1 MAPPSSPATA
11 TSRVRSSRDTASR
24 PTPHLPSP
32 TATLSPPLTL
42 SAAALLAPSICP
54 ALALA
59 PALSSGSPL
68 PSSSSLLSGSS
79 SRRGTSTLPA
89 SSAVNCLGRSAM
101 KSNSTDSTAL
111 LRALFASL
119 LPLPRRHRQDQASRQ
134 DPAHE
139 CAGGRGGRYHAADW

>member
-32 TATLSPPLTL
+32 TATLSPPLPL
-42 SAAALLAPSICP
+42 SAAALLAPSTCP

-59 PALSSGSPL
+59 PVLSSGSPS
-68 PSSSSLLSGSS
+68 PSSSSLLYGSS
-79 SRRGTSTLPA
+79 SRRGTSTLPT
-89 SSAVNCLGRSAM
+89 SSAVNCLGRSAT

-119 LPLPRRHRQDQASRQ
+119 LPLPTSPCPSATATLSAAATVASSTAS
-134 DPAHE
+134 P
-139 CAGGRGGRYHAADW
+139 C